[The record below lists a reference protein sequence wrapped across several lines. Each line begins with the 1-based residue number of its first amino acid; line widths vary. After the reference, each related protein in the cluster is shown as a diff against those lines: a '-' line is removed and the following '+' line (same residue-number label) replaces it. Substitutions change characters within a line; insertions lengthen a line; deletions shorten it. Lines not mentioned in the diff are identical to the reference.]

1 MRIETLRLAFDA
13 LEGEY
18 GRFVG
23 YAKDAMDDALKAE
36 SRGDDEAE
44 RTMRAVSAYWDNRAT
59 EALTALQEVQAALDE
74 AEKEVRE

>member
-23 YAKDAMDDALKAE
+23 YAKDAMDDAFKAE
-36 SRGDDEAE
+36 ARGKDNLEFSL
-44 RTMRAVSAYWDNRAT
+44 RAVSEYWDARAT
-59 EALTALQEVQAALDE
+59 EALTALQEVRAALDE

>member
-23 YAKDAMDDALKAE
+23 YAKDAMDDAFKAE
-36 SRGDDEAE
+36 ARGYDEAE
-44 RTMRAVSAYWDNRAT
+44 RKLLAVSEYWDSRAT
-59 EALTALQEVQAALDE
+59 QTLDALQEIEAALDE
-74 AEKEVRE
+74 AEKETA